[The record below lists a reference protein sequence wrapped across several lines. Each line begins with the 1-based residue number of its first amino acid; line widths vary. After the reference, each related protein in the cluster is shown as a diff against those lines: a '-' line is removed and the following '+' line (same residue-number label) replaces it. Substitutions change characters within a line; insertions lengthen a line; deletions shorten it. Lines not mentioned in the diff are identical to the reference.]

1 MLFSSKVS
9 TGVCW
14 VAFQD
19 NFSRLLIL
27 FIAILEKGKTEHFNY
42 KTINSMNKN
51 CFFLRFFS
59 KILYNFGEIMI
70 FGWSPCQQ
78 QTTILR
84 MRRSVKLG
92 KNTRS
97 DFMVAILNQTNLHF
111 YGKS

>member
-51 CFFLRFFS
+51 CFFFEIFF
-59 KILYNFGEIMI
+59 
-70 FGWSPCQQ
+70 
-78 QTTILR
+78 
-84 MRRSVKLG
+84 
-92 KNTRS
+92 KNTLQLWGNN
-97 DFMVAILNQTNLHF
+97 DFRLVTMSTTNNHF
-111 YGKS
+111 AYAQKRQIR